1 MDKPANGSASKTQL
15 STNDVIEQGIE
26 AAKSGNRLLAR
37 WQLESVAVGNDVRP
51 EVWLWLA
58 WVAES
63 PAKAQ
68 VYLKN
73 ASADPRFG
81 QLAIGGLQWLSFLS
95 GESIAEIVPPVK
107 SHSGNQPLL
116 GERTSAIDPAQ
127 LAAGMKSDETVVGC
141 PSCEAILYVRSSA
154 IGRPRMCPACDSRF
168 LVELDRHGAINAQV
182 LANPPNGNSVQET
195 EVAAPMPKNIEIEK
209 GNGDT
214 ILVVDDSPTIRRIAS
229 MILNKNGYRVLTANT
244 GEEGLAVAQNDR
256 PHLILLDI
264 NMPGIGGY
272 ETCKRLRLNKTTHHI
287 PVVMLSGKDGLFDQV
302 KGYQAGSSKYLTKP
316 CDARAM
322 LTAVRQLLSR
332 TTAMTSS

>member
-1 MDKPANGSASKTQL
+1 M
-15 STNDVIEQGIE
+15 
-26 AAKSGNRLLAR
+26 
-37 WQLESVAVGNDVRP
+37 
-51 EVWLWLA
+51 WLA

-68 VYLKN
+68 TYLKN
-73 ASADPRFG
+73 VVDDPRFS
-81 QLAIGGLQWLSFLS
+81 QTALGGLQWLSLLTGDS
-95 GESIAEIVPPVK
+95 LPAGTTTANPWPPV
-107 SHSGNQPLL
+107 SLNPTNHS
-116 GERTSAIDPAQ
+116 RPAD
-127 LAAGMKSDETVVGC
+127 GPTTDETVVNC

-154 IGRPRMCPACDSRF
+154 IGRPRLCPACDARF
-168 LVELDRHGAINAQV
+168 QVELDQSGAVNARV
-182 LANPPNGNSVQET
+182 LAKTPTSEKPSDI
-195 EVAAPMPKNIEIEK
+195 EVASPISSQTAIVN

-229 MILNKNGYRVLTANT
+229 MILNKNGYRVLTANS
-244 GEEGLAVAQNDR
+244 GEEGLTVAQNDL
-256 PHLILLDI
+256 PQLILLDI

-272 ETCKRLRLNKTTHHI
+272 ETCKRLRANKATHYI

-332 TTAMTSS
+332 PVTMTS

>member
-1 MDKPANGSASKTQL
+1 MDQPTNNTAGKVPASVDDA
-15 STNDVIEQGIE
+15 IEQGID
-26 AAKSGNRLLAR
+26 AAKSGNRLIAR
-37 WQLESVAVGNDVRP
+37 FQLESVATGNDVRP

-68 VYLKN
+68 AYLKN
-73 ASADPRFG
+73 AAADPRYG
-81 QLAIGGLQWLSFLS
+81 QLASGGMQWLSVLS
-95 GESIAEIVPPVK
+95 GEPVPDIVPPMK
-107 SHSGNQPLL
+107 SAGGKHSNKSGKK
-116 GERTSAIDPAQ
+116 SAADPAQ
-127 LAAGMKSDETVVGC
+127 LAAGMKSDEMVVEC

-154 IGRPRMCPACDSRF
+154 IGRSRMCPACDARF
-168 LVELDRHGAINAQV
+168 MVEVDRHGAINARV
-182 LANPPNGNSVQET
+182 LAASPNDSSAQET
-195 EVAAPMPKNIEIEK
+195 EVAAPMPKNMEVEQ

-214 ILVVDDSPTIRRIAS
+214 ILVVDDSPTIRRVAS

-244 GEEGLAVAQNDR
+244 GEEGLTVAQNDQ

-272 ETCKRLRLNKTTHHI
+272 ETCKRLRLSQTTRHI

-332 TTAMTSS
+332 PTATTSS

>member
-1 MDKPANGSASKTQL
+1 MMPINGPVGKRPL
-15 STNDVIEQGIE
+15 SVNDAIEQGIE

-37 WQLESVAVGNDVRP
+37 WQLESVAVGHDVRP
-51 EVWLWLA
+51 EVWMWLA

-63 PAKAQ
+63 PTKAQ
-68 VYLKN
+68 AYLKN
-73 ASADPRFG
+73 VTTDPRFG
-81 QLAIGGLQWLSFLS
+81 NMAVGGLQWLSFLT
-95 GESIAEIVPPVK
+95 GESVAEIAPPVK
-107 SHSGNQPLL
+107 PHSGSQPLM

-127 LAAGMKSDETVVGC
+127 LAAGMKSDEMVVAC
-141 PSCEAILYVRSSA
+141 PNCEAILYVRSSA
-154 IGRPRMCPACDSRF
+154 IGRPRLCPACDARF
-168 LVELDRHGAINAQV
+168 LVELDRHGAINARV
-182 LANPPNGNSVQET
+182 LAAPTHGNSAQDT
-195 EVAAPMPKNIEIEK
+195 EVAAPMPKNIEVEQ

-244 GEEGLAVAQNDR
+244 GEEGLTVAQNDR

-332 TTAMTSS
+332 PTAMTSS

>member
-1 MDKPANGSASKTQL
+1 MNSPASKLQL
-15 STNDVIEQGIE
+15 SVNDAVEQGIE

-51 EVWLWLA
+51 EVWMWLA

-63 PAKAQ
+63 PMKAQ
-68 VYLKN
+68 AYLKN
-73 ASADPRFG
+73 VATDPQFG
-81 QLAIGGLQWLSFLS
+81 NMAVGGLQWLSFLT
-95 GESIAEIVPPVK
+95 GESVADIAPPAKPNLRSQSLMV
-107 SHSGNQPLL
+107 
-116 GERTSAIDPAQ
+116 ERTSAIDPAQ
-127 LAAGMKSDETVVGC
+127 LAAGMKSDESVVEC
-141 PSCEAILYVRSSA
+141 PNCEAILYVRSSA
-154 IGRPRMCPACDSRF
+154 IGRPRLCPACDARF
-168 LVELDRHGAINAQV
+168 LVEVDRHGGISARV
-182 LANPPNGNSVQET
+182 LADAGSNQDA
-195 EVAAPMPKNIEIEK
+195 EVAAPMPINIDVEK

-214 ILVVDDSPTIRRIAS
+214 ILVVDDSPTIRRVAS
-229 MILNKNGYRVLTANT
+229 LILNKNGYRVLTANT
-244 GEEGLAVAQNDR
+244 GEEGLTVAQNDK
-256 PHLILLDI
+256 PQLILLDI

-332 TTAMTSS
+332 PTATTSS